1 MRKPVRGSYKEA
13 KMIQAKKKAKSFF
26 DYSEKEKREIVETA
40 ARQSSR
46 MMQELVQKYE
56 AQKKKQQTKDLA

>member
-1 MRKPVRGSYKEA
+1 
-13 KMIQAKKKAKSFF
+13 
-26 DYSEKEKREIVETA
+26 VETA